1 MDILEKI
8 DKYLDEAKKAPKKGS
23 ADYHQYKIAVDT
35 VKNPSKA
42 LMGGPS
48 EEEAIKTLKKKFGY
62 TDKDIK
68 KLQK

>member
-8 DKYLDEAKKAPKKGS
+8 DKYLDEAKKPKKGTPEW
-23 ADYHQYKIAVDT
+23 HQHRIAVDT
-35 VKNPSKA
+35 VKNPNKA
-42 LMGGPS
+42 LLGGPS
-48 EEEAIKTLKKKFGY
+48 EKEAIKTLKKKFGY